1 MCTSDSDDDDDSSE
15 YYDSESNQLE
25 QINYGEEFEDAD
37 LEKLVNSEGPQEI
50 LQLILQ
56 EQRDEFMT
64 EEFTDADDYADWIK
78 WASDCRAKQ
87 AGYV

>member
-37 LEKLVNSEGPQEI
+37 LEKLVNSEGP
-50 LQLILQ
+50 
-56 EQRDEFMT
+56 
-64 EEFTDADDYADWIK
+64 
-78 WASDCRAKQ
+78 
-87 AGYV
+87 

>member
-56 EQRDEFMT
+56 KQRDEFMT
-64 EEFTDADDYADWIK
+64 EEFTDADDYIDWIR
-78 WASDCRAKQ
+78 WASDAEQSR
-87 AGYV
+87 